1 MLTTKVSVTQWV
13 NISAT
18 EFKTPMD
25 GSTVF
30 TIAQLD
36 HPVMAPTDSIYKNG
50 EQIPPTVNLSSI
62 PNLQFPNGNVLAF
75 LLCSPNASIQTRQVW
90 ATGNGNLT
98 LGQPRRSPGNI
109 DSYQANY
116 ILSGILSAFQNNSGP
131 NTLERVGLGDVGTDM
146 MATLIFGDN
155 FKAFLNSPPAP
166 LTNITA
172 AYTRV
177 IRSAMKTLLSGT
189 IATANVTGGYAKEQM
204 VFTSSLGYVITSTIL
219 FTLLAITLVAAK
231 FRKGRDAFT
240 FVDVAAALAN
250 SDVPQK
256 CAEMTQFKAGR
267 EEMRVLKLVPSG
279 DGGLN
284 CTYQSVGC

>member
-1 MLTTKVSVTQWV
+1 MLFRS
-13 NISAT
+13 
-18 EFKTPMD
+18 
-25 GSTVF
+25 
-30 TIAQLD
+30 
-36 HPVMAPTDSIYKNG
+36 
-50 EQIPPTVNLSSI
+50 
-62 PNLQFPNGNVLAF
+62 
-75 LLCSPNASIQTRQVW
+75 
-90 ATGNGNLT
+90 NLT